1 MGRICGL
8 LLNVEIILSVIR
20 LYYELKLE
28 IFLYFSD
35 HKRKLPYDVI
45 VQLAHAVLDGTVFEI
60 AKGLQ
65 DIQALTEKNMFE
77 KRSKLVNEQRGEYSI
92 SKQA

>member
-1 MGRICGL
+1 M
-8 LLNVEIILSVIR
+8 
-20 LYYELKLE
+20 YYELKLE
-28 IFLYFSD
+28 IFLYFRD

-45 VQLAHAVLDGTVFEI
+45 VQLAHAVLDGTVFQI

-77 KRSKLVNEQRGEYSI
+77 KRSKLINEQRGEYSFI
-92 SKQA
+92 KHEK

>member
-1 MGRICGL
+1 M
-8 LLNVEIILSVIR
+8 EI
-20 LYYELKLE
+20 
-28 IFLYFSD
+28 LYFSD

-65 DIQALTEKNMFE
+65 F
-77 KRSKLVNEQRGEYSI
+77 KRSQERIYSK
-92 SKQA
+92 SEAG

>member
-1 MGRICGL
+1 M
-8 LLNVEIILSVIR
+8 NVEIILSVIR
-20 LYYELKLE
+20 LNYELKFE

-77 KRSKLVNEQRGEYSI
+77 KRSKLVNEQRSEYSI